1 MFYEYGVKWRHLK
14 TLNFHFIYFYID
26 VQVRDLERVN
36 NRDRHNQENKK
47 KAADTAFKAN
57 NHDEAYRLY
66 QEALAVDKHNQSY
79 RDLLNK
85 AKQELAKLSRKD
97 FYGNI

>member
-1 MFYEYGVKWRHLK
+1 M
-14 TLNFHFIYFYID
+14 
-26 VQVRDLERVN
+26 N

-47 KAADTAFKAN
+47 KAADAAFKAN

-97 FYGNI
+97 FYGII